1 MTPQEYLLSLTDDER
16 NFIANLDYNRDI
28 PKHRKEL
35 DLVINNGGSIKGIEQ
50 HWYPYEVI
58 ELGKNYLEPSHEREF
73 TACAIIVLLNII
85 SGEDACNDLDIGI
98 DTIVD
103 NLVNLKPVHKQL
115 IEPLLDSVILNY
127 KE

>member
-1 MTPQEYLLSLTDDER
+1 MKPPEYLLSLTDAER
-16 NFIANLDYNRDI
+16 DFIANLDYNQDI
-28 PKHRKEL
+28 SKHRKEL

-58 ELGKNYLEPSHEREF
+58 ELGKNYLDKDHEREF

-85 SGEDACNDLDIGI
+85 SGEDQCNDLDIGI

-103 NLVNLKPVHKQL
+103 NFVRLKPIHQQL
-115 IEPLLDSVILNY
+115 IEPLLDSVIINY
-127 KE
+127 EE